1 MRKIDRFD
9 MYMKYKGLN
18 DNQVSLQL
26 GLSNGV
32 IGKSR
37 KDGRDI
43 SRRVLEQ
50 IEKYYPDLNISWIY
64 TGEGEMLKNAPI
76 TREDAARDGY
86 IISPDAM
93 KIFLNMSNTIS
104 RQEENIS
111 KLTDMV
117 VRLTGDGIKKDAAG
131 FTK

>member
-1 MRKIDRFD
+1 MIDRFD
-9 MYMKYKGLN
+9 IYMKHKRLN
-18 DNQVSLQL
+18 DNQVSTLL

-37 KDGRDI
+37 YPGRDL

-50 IEKYYPDLNISWIY
+50 IEKFYPDLNIDWIK
-64 TGEGEMLKNAPI
+64 TGAGEMLLSTPSQVDSLVLSG
-76 TREDAARDGY
+76 E
-86 IISPDAM
+86 AM
-93 KIFLNMSNTIS
+93 KIFLNMSTTIS

-117 VRLTGDGIKKDAAG
+117 NRLTGGEEAPKKDIVG
-131 FTK
+131 

>member
-9 MYMKYKGLN
+9 MYMRYRGLN

-50 IEKYYPDLNISWIY
+50 IEKHYPELNMSWIY
-64 TGEGEMLKNAPI
+64 TGEGEMLNNTPI
-76 TREDAARDGY
+76 TREDISRDGY

-93 KIFLNMSNTIS
+93 KLFLNMSSTIS

-117 VRLTGDGIKKDAAG
+117 IRLTGDGIKKDAAG

>member
-9 MYMKYKGLN
+9 MYMKYRGLN

-50 IEKYYPDLNISWIY
+50 IEKHYPELNMSWIY
-64 TGEGEMLKNAPI
+64 TGEGEMLNNTPI
-76 TREDAARDGY
+76 TREDISRDGY

-93 KIFLNMSNTIS
+93 KLFLNMSSTIS

-117 VRLTGDGIKKDAAG
+117 IRLTGDGIKKDAAG